1 MKKVKKFIALLLA
14 VVLLGITMVPMASAE
29 SKVDP
34 SEGITQKI
42 EAIFY
47 MIVDKLINALVKA
60 LNRFTPGLDWGDNWQ
75 NYDDYQA
82 DENFYPGESTFSS
95 SVSEGS
101 VWSMGYAYAS
111 LLDGLDVLNGK
122 FYMAGG
128 LEIAKGKVPTEI
140 LDDQGVNV
148 YAISDGVSGI
158 AVQAVIDGFGI
169 ARNDVLE
176 IRDRLSEF
184 AKQNNIISINVSVL
198 HQHSLI
204 DTLGMGLPLLP
215 AIVLNPG
222 MSAIGSDKEDFING
236 KNREFMENL
245 YNVVTQSVITAV
257 EDMSEGNLYYG
268 CADASDLMYDK
279 RKPIEFDGNIHR
291 LRFDPFDESENEIWV
306 CQAGIHCTGYSGD
319 STAISADFPYYFKEY
334 VKQTTG
340 ADVVYVQGAEVAITT
355 ERDNLKYENTG
366 KNSRVK
372 AYGIELAKRAVAI
385 GNETAL
391 EPVMNIKVN
400 EVTIN
405 PDNQILVLAVR
416 LGAVDSLVTKDGLSY
431 KLITE
436 LGYMELGNNV
446 GILLAPGEIA
456 PEILWGG
463 AVSKEESW
471 TKQSWDYAPMKDTA
485 GVDTLICFGLNNDQV
500 GYIMP
505 DNDIRAML
513 TENEEFNVVA
523 YDVGSTLTE
532 AFEEL
537 ISSVK

>member
-1 MKKVKKFIALLLA
+1 MNKAKKLIAIMLA
-14 VVLLGITMVPMASAE
+14 VVLMGLTLVPMASAE

-34 SEGITQKI
+34 SEGFTQKI
-42 EAIFY
+42 EAVFY
-47 MIVDKLINALVKA
+47 MIVDKMINALVKA
-60 LNRFTPGLDWGDNWQ
+60 INRFSPGLDKKWVNYGD
-75 NYDDYQA
+75 YEAPDS
-82 DENFYPGESTFSS
+82 FYEGESTFSTE
-95 SVSEGS
+95 VTDGAQ
-101 VWSMGYAYAS
+101 WSMGYAYGS
-111 LLDGLDVLNGK
+111 LLEELDVLDGK
-122 FYMAGG
+122 YYMAGG

-148 YAISDGVSGI
+148 YALSDGVSGI
-158 AVQAVIDGFGI
+158 TVQAVIDGFGI
-169 ARNDVLE
+169 ARKDVLK
-176 IRDRLSEF
+176 IREKLASF
-184 AKQNNIISINVSVL
+184 AKENNIISINVSVI

-215 AIVLNPG
+215 AIITNPG
-222 MSAIGSDKEDFING
+222 VLAVGADEDNLIGG
-236 KNREFMENL
+236 KNKQFMENL
-245 YNVVTQSVITAV
+245 YTVVTQSVMTAV
-257 EDMSEGNLYYG
+257 ENMTEGQLYYG

-279 RKPIEFDGNIHR
+279 RQPIEFDGNIHR
-291 LRFDPFDESENEIWV
+291 LRFDPYDERKNEIWV

-334 VKQTTG
+334 VKNTTG

-372 AYGIELAKRAVAI
+372 AYGVELAKRAAAI
-385 GNETAL
+385 TDETAL
-391 EPVMNIKVN
+391 EPVMNIKTT
-400 EVTIN
+400 EVAIDA
-405 PDNQILVLAVR
+405 DNQILILAVR
-416 LGAVDSLVTKDGLSY
+416 LGAVDSMVAKDGFDY

-436 LGYMELGNNV
+436 LGYMELGNKV

-463 AVSKEESW
+463 AVSKDESW
-471 TKQSWDYAPMKDTA
+471 TKQGWDYAPMKETA
-485 GVDTLICFGLNNDQV
+485 KVDTLICFGLNNDQV

-513 TENEEFNVVA
+513 TENEEFNVVSSK
-523 YDVGSTLTE
+523 VGSTLTV

-537 ISSVK
+537 IGAVK